1 MIQKMLR
8 NEPGRENNRQNMN
21 LLKQVSRKIIF
32 PYLMNL
38 RVDKFFRKLTNN
50 SILNIMY
57 HGVVNKNSNYFS
69 PRHITA
75 EQFEEHL
82 KYFSDE
88 FDVIGIS
95 RAFEYAESNHKP
107 ERNTITIS
115 FDDGY
120 RNNLYVA
127 LPLLKKYNIQTTFF
141 ISSMCTQEMDLRIWA
156 DIVACLDYFH
166 KDDIIEL
173 DSKRFKNLVE
183 IESKISLTDFLKTS
197 DASSRDNYLDYLTLK
212 YNIKKK
218 LDSIPSEVWKLLTG
232 EELKELSSS
241 DIVEIGSHGHLH
253 YNLAEVGA
261 AVAKKELEYSK
272 ELLQNIVGKEI
283 NSVAYPDGSYNN
295 ETKNIAENLGYKYQL
310 AVNYHC
316 PDDTTDPRILN
327 RHSISSTTTFESNM
341 LLMNLAFK
349 NKGF

>member
-1 MIQKMLR
+1 
-8 NEPGRENNRQNMN
+8 MN
-21 LLKQVSRKIIF
+21 LLKKASRKVIF

-38 RVDKFFRKLTNN
+38 RVDKFFRKLTHN

-69 PRHITA
+69 SSHITA

-95 RAFEYAESNHKP
+95 QAFEYAESNYKP

-141 ISSMCTQEMDLRIWA
+141 ISSMCTQEMDIRILWS

-173 DSKRFKNLVE
+173 DNRRFKNLVD
-183 IESKISLTDFLKTS
+183 IESKISLADFLKTS
-197 DASSRDNYLDYLTLK
+197 EPASRDNYLDFLVLK
-212 YNIKKK
+212 YDIKRK

-232 EELKELSSS
+232 EELKELSRA

-253 YNLAEVGA
+253 YNLADVGS
-261 AVAKKELEYSK
+261 AVAKRELEYSK

-295 ETKNIAENLGYKYQL
+295 ETKNIAENLGYKYQM

-316 PDDTTDPRILN
+316 PDDSTDPRILN

-349 NKGF
+349 YKGF

>member
-1 MIQKMLR
+1 
-8 NEPGRENNRQNMN
+8 MN
-21 LLKQVSRKIIF
+21 LLKKASRKVIF

-38 RVDKFFRKLTNN
+38 RVDKFFRKLTHN

-69 PRHITA
+69 SSHITA

-95 RAFEYAESNHKP
+95 QAFEYAESNYKP

-141 ISSMCTQEMDLRIWA
+141 ISSMCTQEMDIRILWS

-173 DSKRFKNLVE
+173 DNKSFKNLVD
-183 IESKISLTDFLKTS
+183 IESKISLVDFLKTS
-197 DASSRDNYLDYLTLK
+197 DAASRDNYLDYLIVK
-212 YNIKKK
+212 YDIKRK
-218 LDSIPSEVWKLLTG
+218 LDSIPSEAWKLLTSD
-232 EELKELSSS
+232 ELKELSSS
-241 DIVEIGSHGHLH
+241 NIVEIGSHGHLH
-253 YNLAEVGA
+253 YNLAEVGSI
-261 AVAKKELEYSK
+261 VAKKELAYSK
-272 ELLQNIVGKEI
+272 ELLQNVVSKEI
-283 NSVAYPDGSYNN
+283 NSVAYPDGSYSH
-295 ETKNIAENLGYKYQL
+295 ETKDIAEKLGYKYQM
-310 AVNYHC
+310 AVNYHY
-316 PDDTTDPRILN
+316 PDDIADLRILN
-327 RHSISSTTTFESNM
+327 RHPISSTTTFESNM
-341 LLMNLAFK
+341 LLMNRAFK